1 MSSNSKS
8 RSESEDALRESQRAL
23 LISRNVDKTRDP
35 ISAEDD
41 VDQSPRTA
49 ICTPSLANAV
59 RTSVRCWHA
68 PRACTCHV
76 NFVSCFSCALLAL
89 PSSPEGSCRSIL
101 TSLINMY
108 SGYFYFN
115 ES

>member
-1 MSSNSKS
+1 MENNGVTKQQG

-49 ICTPSLANAV
+49 ICTPKFRVFHIQFEISFLASLV
-59 RTSVRCWHA
+59 L
-68 PRACTCHV
+68 
-76 NFVSCFSCALLAL
+76 CAHEEFCEFKLK
-89 PSSPEGSCRSIL
+89 
-101 TSLINMY
+101 
-108 SGYFYFN
+108 
-115 ES
+115 